1 MAMPRATTAWLGS
14 PVIASP
20 SKVIEPPAG
29 ATTPAMARSAE
40 VLPAPFEPM
49 MPTNSPRAHFEIDAA
64 HRFDAAIGDLEA
76 FDLEQRIARVGRVA
90 HHFAATACWRANS
103 APPVP
108 K

>member
-1 MAMPRATTAWLGS
+1 MPRATTVWLGS
-14 PVIASP
+14 PVVAVP

-40 VLPAPFEPM
+40 VLPAPFDPM
-49 MPTNSPRAHFEIDAA
+49 MPTNSPAPHFEIDAA
-64 HRFDAAIGDLEA
+64 HRFDAAISDLEA
-76 FDLEQRIARVGRVA
+76 VDPEQRLARARVP